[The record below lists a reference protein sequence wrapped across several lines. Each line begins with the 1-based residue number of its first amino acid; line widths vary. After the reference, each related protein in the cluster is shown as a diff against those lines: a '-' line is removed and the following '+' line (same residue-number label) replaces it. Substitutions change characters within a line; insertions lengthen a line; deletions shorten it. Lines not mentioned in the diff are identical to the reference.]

1 MQRPTLSVLR
11 PVNGMVSV
19 GEIFKQ
25 TFYVV
30 VAVDD
35 CDEAK
40 TELNKSRKWVWTQTE
55 EKCGAR
61 GWKRQ
66 RASEREKN

>member
-30 VAVDD
+30 VAVED

-40 TELNKSRKWVWTQTE
+40 TELNKSRK
-55 EKCGAR
+55 
-61 GWKRQ
+61 
-66 RASEREKN
+66 